1 MTNVQR
7 SWKKFEYGCALS
19 KPKILFIDDDGALRT
34 VVRLTLEDA
43 GYEVVGA
50 GDGREGE
57 RTFDKVSPDLVV
69 TDIVIPEQE
78 GVETIIA
85 IRRDHPEAKI
95 VAMSDTDHDAHY
107 CTMRQNWAPMRR

>member
-1 MTNVQR
+1 MSNEVGKHL
-7 SWKKFEYGCALS
+7 SMGALCQNQ
-19 KPKILFIDDDGALRT
+19 ILFIDDDGALRT

-43 GYEVVGA
+43 GYEVVEA
-50 GDGREGE
+50 GDGRESE

-85 IRRDHPEAKI
+85 IRRDHPEVKI
-95 VAMSDTDHDAHY
+95 VTMSDTDHDAHY

>member
-1 MTNVQR
+1 
-7 SWKKFEYGCALS
+7 
-19 KPKILFIDDDGALRT
+19 
-34 VVRLTLEDA
+34 LEDA

-95 VAMSDTDHDAHY
+95 VAMLGTDHDAHY
-107 CTMRQNWAPMRR
+107 LHYATKLGADATLTKPFHRDACSIQ